1 MRSREAGF
9 VLTELLLAAA
19 VLGLGLVV
27 FYQTLGGARRLSARG
42 HDRLVAQ
49 LSLQDAVSRAEARI
63 SDEEPVA
70 VPDLLN
76 SEWTTE
82 QRDVAGRAVWTI
94 RLRWSTGRHADELE
108 MDALPTP

>member
-1 MRSREAGF
+1 MRSDDSGF

-49 LSLQDAVSRAEARI
+49 GALQDAVSRGEARTP
-63 SDEEPVA
+63 DEEPA
-70 VPDLLN
+70 AAPDLL
-76 SEWTTE
+76 SPEWNV
-82 QRDVAGRAVWTI
+82 QPRDVAGHAIRNI
-94 RLRWSTGRHADELE
+94 RLSWSTGRHTDELE
-108 MDALPTP
+108 LDAVPRP

>member
-1 MRSREAGF
+1 VRSDGSGF

-49 LSLQDAVSRAEARI
+49 GALQDAVSRAEARMP
-63 SDEEPVA
+63 DEEPA
-70 VPDLLN
+70 APPDLL
-76 SEWTTE
+76 SPEWSV
-82 QRDVAGRAVWTI
+82 QPRDVAGYAVWNI
-94 RLRWSTGRHADELE
+94 RLSWSTGRHTDELE